1 MIDYDQVR
9 ILELR
14 NQLRSG
20 SEKPTKGAPPSRE
33 QQIRGLLAN
42 IEGIEYSQAV
52 NHMPD
57 LTLKEYQDIR
67 GAKRGKQ

>member
-42 IEGIEYSQAV
+42 DPGILYTVAR
-52 NHMPD
+52 NHLPD
-57 LTLKEYQDIR
+57 LTRVEFERIKGE
-67 GAKRGKQ
+67 